1 MDNKEREL
9 LNEEA
14 GEDIEPRLSLCSQ
27 TKVDTG
33 GWFGSTPLWLAAS
46 EDEIFVLAAGKRPYF
61 ERVSL
66 QDCNESYYNPATS
79 EIIIAPAEGLICNQ
93 LGFPPSEAIE
103 LLKILGIEESQWTH
117 KVTQE
122 ATIPEIPSTPPPSES
137 TESAPKIS
145 KFAKYKAQQNQ

>member
-27 TKVDTG
+27 TKIDTG
-33 GWFGSTPLWLAAS
+33 RWWGKAPLWLAVS
-46 EDEIFVLAAGKRPYF
+46 EEEIFVLAAGKRPYF

-66 QDCNESYYNPATS
+66 QDCNETHYNPATG

-93 LGFPPSEAIE
+93 LAFSPSEAME
-103 LLKILGIEESQWTH
+103 LLQTLGIEVSQWTH

-122 ATIPEIPSTPPPSES
+122 DIIPEITTRPTTSTT
-137 TESAPKIS
+137 TETPKTS
-145 KFAKYKAQQNQ
+145 RFAKFKAQRNQ

>member
-14 GEDIEPRLSLCSQ
+14 GEEIEPRLSLRSQ

-33 GWFGSTPLWLAAS
+33 GWFGSTPLWLAVS

-61 ERVSL
+61 ERVSQ
-66 QDCNESYYNPATS
+66 QDCTESRYNPATG

-93 LGFPPSEAIE
+93 LAFPPSEAIE

-122 ATIPEIPSTPPPSES
+122 VIIPEIPSTPPPSEIE
-137 TESAPKIS
+137 ESAPKVS

>member
-33 GWFGSTPLWLAAS
+33 GWFGSTPLWLAVS
-46 EDEIFVLAAGKRPYF
+46 EDEIFVLANGKRPYF

-66 QDCNESYYNPATS
+66 QDCNETHYNPATG
-79 EIIIAPAEGLICNQ
+79 EIIIAPTEGLIFNQ
-93 LGFPPSEAIE
+93 LAFPPSEAMEI
-103 LLKILGIEESQWTH
+103 LKTLGIEESQWTH
-117 KVTQE
+117 KITQE
-122 ATIPEIPSTPPPSES
+122 VIIPEITVTPTPST
-137 TESAPKIS
+137 TPKTS
-145 KFAKYKAQQNQ
+145 RFAKYKAQQNQ